1 MKTTKLLILICV
13 LSLNTVYAQESI
25 ANDNTAKA
33 YEMPGTQVI
42 PIKDNISNK
51 QYELLIKL
59 PDNYEKNKD
68 KNYPVIYFTD
78 AVEHIELLS
87 SASYMI
93 MKDVILV
100 GISWQ
105 KDISEDLR
113 QQYGASVSRNM
124 DYTFKKT
131 VNPRHPKIK
140 FGLADKHLAFIRK
153 DVFKFVESNYRTEPN
168 NRTYF
173 GFSAGG
179 VFGVYALMVQPDTFK
194 NYILGSALDEEV
206 PTLFAQEHAALKNP
220 QSAINVLMS
229 YGELEIEKEV
239 GRFVEGFVS
248 KLSNKKY
255 KGIASIENVVAEDYG
270 HSDSSPLV
278 AAHGLRWLKS
288 LQPKSKE

>member
-1 MKTTKLLILICV
+1 MKKILVFLFLLPFFNVGASEYKLY
-13 LSLNTVYAQESI
+13 S
-25 ANDNTAKA
+25 
-33 YEMPGTQVI
+33 MPGTQVI
-42 PIKDNISNK
+42 PIKDTVSNK

-59 PDNYEKNKD
+59 PDSYAKNKD
-68 KNYPVIYFTD
+68 KNYPVVYFTD

-93 MKDVILV
+93 MEDVILV

-113 QQYGASVSRNM
+113 QQYGVHVSRYM

-131 VNPRHPKIK
+131 VSKKHPKIK

-194 NYILGSALDEEV
+194 NYILGSPLDEKV

-220 QSAINVLMS
+220 QSAINVLTS
-229 YGELEIEKEV
+229 YGELEKE
-239 GRFVEGFVS
+239 RQAPFVEDFVS
-248 KLSNKKY
+248 QLSNKKY

-278 AAHGLRWLKS
+278 AAHGLRWLKN
-288 LQPKSKE
+288 LQPKSEE

>member
-1 MKTTKLLILICV
+1 MKKILVFLFLLPFFNVGASEHKL
-13 LSLNTVYAQESI
+13 YP
-25 ANDNTAKA
+25 
-33 YEMPGTQVI
+33 MPGTQVI
-42 PIKDNISNK
+42 PIKDTISNK

-59 PDNYEKNKD
+59 PDNYAKNKD
-68 KNYPVIYFTD
+68 KNYPVVYFTD

-105 KDISEDLR
+105 KDIAEDLK
-113 QQYGASVSRNM
+113 QQYGVHVSRYM

-131 VNPRHPKIK
+131 VNPNHPKIK
-140 FGLADKHLAFIRK
+140 FGQADNHLAFIRK

-194 NYILGSALDEEV
+194 NYILGSPLDEKV
-206 PTLFAQEHAALKNP
+206 PTLFAQEHAALKNT
-220 QSAINVLMS
+220 QSAINVLTS
-229 YGELEIEKEV
+229 YGELEKEV
-239 GRFVEGFVS
+239 GPFVEDFVS
-248 KLSNKKY
+248 QLRNKKY
-255 KGIASIENVVAEDYG
+255 KGLASIKNIVVESYG

-278 AAHGLRWLKS
+278 AAHSLKWLKS
-288 LQPKSKE
+288 LQPKSKEDK

>member
-1 MKTTKLLILICV
+1 MKKILVFLFLLPFFNVGASEYKLY
-13 LSLNTVYAQESI
+13 S
-25 ANDNTAKA
+25 
-33 YEMPGTQVI
+33 MPGTQVI
-42 PIKDNISNK
+42 PIKDTISNK

-59 PDNYEKNKD
+59 PENYAKNKD
-68 KNYPVIYFTD
+68 KHYPVIYFTD

-105 KDISEDLR
+105 KDIAEDLK
-113 QQYGASVSRNM
+113 QQYGVHVSRYS
-124 DYTFKKT
+124 DYSFNKYS
-131 VNPRHPKIK
+131 NPKHPKIK
-140 FGLADKHLAFIRK
+140 FGQADNHLAFIRK

-179 VFGVYALMVQPDTFK
+179 GFGVYALIVQPETFK
-194 NYILGSALDEEV
+194 NYILGSPSLWKV
-206 PTLFAQEHAALKNP
+206 STLFDQQHAALKNK
-220 QSAINVLMS
+220 QSAINVLTS
-229 YGELEIEKEV
+229 YGELEKEV
-239 GRFVEGFVS
+239 GPFVDDFVS
-248 KLSNKKY
+248 QLSNKKY
-255 KGIASIENVVAEDYG
+255 KGIASIENVVAESYG

>member
-1 MKTTKLLILICV
+1 MKKILVFLFLLPFFNVGASEYKLY
-13 LSLNTVYAQESI
+13 S
-25 ANDNTAKA
+25 
-33 YEMPGTQVI
+33 MPGTQVI
-42 PIKDNISNK
+42 PIKNTISNK

-59 PDNYEKNKD
+59 PDNYAKNKD

-113 QQYGASVSRNM
+113 QQYGVHVSRYM
-124 DYTFKKT
+124 DYSFNKYS
-131 VNPRHPKIK
+131 NPKHPKIK
-140 FGLADKHLAFIRK
+140 FGQADNHLAFIRK

-179 VFGVYALMVQPDTFK
+179 GFGVYALIVQPETFK
-194 NYILGSALDEEV
+194 NYILGSPSLWKV
-206 PTLFAQEHAALKNP
+206 STLFDQEHAALKNT
-220 QSAINVLMS
+220 QSAINVLTS
-229 YGELEIEKEV
+229 YGELEKEV
-239 GRFVEGFVS
+239 GPFVEDFVS
-248 KLSNKKY
+248 QLSNKKY
-255 KGIASIENVVAEDYG
+255 KGIASIENVVAESYG

>member
-1 MKTTKLLILICV
+1 MKKILVFLFLLPFFNVGASEYKLY
-13 LSLNTVYAQESI
+13 S
-25 ANDNTAKA
+25 
-33 YEMPGTQVI
+33 MPGTQVI
-42 PIKDNISNK
+42 PIKDTVSNK

-59 PDNYEKNKD
+59 PDSYAKNKD
-68 KNYPVIYFTD
+68 KNYPVVYFTD

-93 MKDVILV
+93 MEDVILV

-113 QQYGASVSRNM
+113 QQYGVHVSRYM

-131 VNPRHPKIK
+131 VSKKHPKIK
-140 FGLADKHLAFIRK
+140 FGQADTHLAFIRK

-194 NYILGSALDEEV
+194 NYILGSPLDEKV

-220 QSAINVLMS
+220 QSGINVLTS
-229 YGELEIEKEV
+229 YGELEKE
-239 GRFVEGFVS
+239 RQAPFVEDFVS
-248 KLSNKKY
+248 QLSNKKY

-278 AAHGLRWLKS
+278 AAHGLRWLKN
-288 LQPKSKE
+288 LQPKSEE

>member
-1 MKTTKLLILICV
+1 MKKILVFLFLLPFFNVGASEYKLY
-13 LSLNTVYAQESI
+13 S
-25 ANDNTAKA
+25 
-33 YEMPGTQVI
+33 MPGTQVI
-42 PIKDNISNK
+42 PIKDTVSNK

-59 PDNYEKNKD
+59 PDSYAKNKD
-68 KNYPVIYFTD
+68 KNYPVVYFTD

-93 MKDVILV
+93 MEDVILV

-113 QQYGASVSRNM
+113 QQYGVHVSRYM

-131 VNPRHPKIK
+131 VSKKHPKIK

-194 NYILGSALDEEV
+194 NYILGSPLDEKV

-220 QSAINVLMS
+220 QSGINVLTS
-229 YGELEIEKEV
+229 YGELEKE
-239 GRFVEGFVS
+239 RQAPFVEDFVS
-248 KLSNKKY
+248 QLSNKKY

-278 AAHGLRWLKS
+278 AAHGLRWLKN